1 MNTLRCGQHT
11 LDLSYPV
18 VMGVLN
24 VTPDSFSD
32 GGEFLESERAV
43 AHARDMV
50 AEGAALIDIGGE
62 STRPGAEPV
71 PEAEELG
78 RVLPV
83 IEALAGRVSAPL
95 SIDTSK
101 PGVMERA
108 VAAGAGFINDVQAL
122 QEAGA
127 LEAAASLDVPVCLMH
142 MQGEPRTMQKA
153 PRYDDVVG
161 DIHRF
166 FEQRIEACLAAGIR
180 EDNIVLDPGFGFGKT
195 LDHNLELLRRLN
207 EFLDLGRPLLIGIS
221 RKSMLGKL
229 LDDAPPD
236 ERLPA
241 SLAAAVIACW
251 QGAAIVRAHD
261 VRETV
266 EALRVTG
273 AVMGRVSGLGA
284 RGSGKRN

>member
-1 MNTLRCGQHT
+1 MTTLQCGTHT
-11 LDLSYPV
+11 LDLSRPA

-32 GGEFLESERAV
+32 GGEFLDADRAV
-43 AHARDMV
+43 AHARKM
-50 AEGAALIDIGGE
+50 AEAGAALIDVGGE

-71 PEAEELG
+71 PRDEELR

-83 IEALAGRVSAPL
+83 LEALTGRVDVPL

-101 PGVMERA
+101 PAVMERA

-142 MQGEPRTMQKA
+142 MQGEPRTMQKH

-166 FEQRIEACLAAGIR
+166 FERRIEACLAAGVR

-221 RKSMLGKL
+221 RKSMLGRL
-229 LDDAPPD
+229 LDDAPPQ
-236 ERLPA
+236 ERVPA

-251 QGAAIVRAHD
+251 QGAGIVRAHD
-261 VRETV
+261 VLETV
-266 EALRVTG
+266 QALRVTA
-273 AVMGRVSGLGA
+273 AVRSPGLGT
-284 RGSGKRN
+284 GD

>member
-1 MNTLRCGQHT
+1 MTTLQCGQHT
-11 LDLSYPV
+11 LDLSRPA

-32 GGEFLESERAV
+32 GGEFLEADRAV
-43 AHARDMV
+43 AHARAMAGD
-50 AEGAALIDIGGE
+50 GAALIDIGGE
-62 STRPGAEPV
+62 STRPGADPV
-71 PEAEELG
+71 PEDRELA

-83 IEALAGRVSAPL
+83 IESLDGRVDAPL

-108 VAAGAGFINDVQAL
+108 VAAGAGFINDVLAL
-122 QEAGA
+122 RHPGA
-127 LEAAASLDVPVCLMH
+127 IEAAASLDVPVCLMH
-142 MQGEPRTMQKA
+142 MQGEPRTMQKD

-166 FEQRIEACLAAGIR
+166 FEQRIEACLAGGVR
-180 EDNIVLDPGFGFGKT
+180 EENIVLDPGFGFGKT
-195 LDHNLELLRRLN
+195 LDHNLELLRRLD

-236 ERLPA
+236 ERLPG
-241 SLAAAVIACW
+241 SLAAAVIAAW
-251 QGAAIVRAHD
+251 QGASIIRAHD
-261 VRETV
+261 VLETV
-266 EALRVTG
+266 RALRVTT
-273 AVMGRVSGLGA
+273 AVRSPGLGV
-284 RGSGKRN
+284 SESS